1 MSRPTR
7 RLVIAVRADP
17 VICGHSGEARNL
29 AEVALTRGFD
39 DVRLLTWPIPAL
51 QSAGLPL
58 KPLDRLLPYSP
69 GITVERPE
77 AVGDYR
83 VPDGRHLAGL
93 TGRLV
98 ELLSEPVPT
107 VCLSMYLVPHTQ
119 VINDAVTA
127 ARAAGFAP
135 DVRTIA
141 KAVGSDVTNV
151 IRSCL
156 REGRFGAATVL
167 LTTFLASDEVVAVS
181 EYTRD
186 EIIASAE
193 EVDAHCGTTFAAQCR
208 ERVTVSYPP
217 IDSSAFVDLD
227 PAAVDA
233 ALERRG
239 LKRDEYVLFLS
250 RVARAKGI
258 YDLVIAYGQM
268 RCRDDV
274 KLVVAGTGPALEHVR
289 AMAKED
295 DRILFLTDVDDDEKP
310 LLMAG
315 CAAYALPTKPE
326 PDFVET
332 FGIALAEKGLAGG
345 GPIITTTTGGVLE
358 AVGDAAVIVE
368 AGDIAGLAEAV
379 DRAVLD
385 MSAEERRDLEIR
397 AREHA
402 MTFDRGAVFDQLFT
416 AKTYYSVRV
425 APAPPAHPRPAVHC
439 DDDLRYGLLRCG
451 GVVSGDEHVQLDQ
464 FVVQR
469 ACRPRP
475 QPAADDGRRRRHR
488 ARRHPGCA
496 RLGPGPVRPGARRPA
511 PRRPGRA
518 AAARG
523 RGRRRSDAALGGQP
537 LQLGVPLLDTDLHA
551 ALKPGIP
558 ALEAVHQRLSVQAG
572 PPVAEVLEPQRLQ
585 GHPVRLALEGEGLH
599 DPVRPHLVERAVERI
614 LLAVAGGHVAPAATG
629 PGVPVVDL
637 VDQRVRPAPLHEQIR
652 VGVRPQQLSRG
663 RSELP
668 GDPDDRQLRVGLD
681 LRLGHD
687 SSSPS
692 VLPVL
697 SVLSSFIS
705 ASTASSLE

>member
-39 DVRLLTWPIPAL
+39 DVRLLTWPIPTL
-51 QSAGLPL
+51 QAAGLPL

-119 VINDAVTA
+119 VVNDAVTA

-156 REGRFGAATVL
+156 REDRFGAATVL

-193 EVDAHCGTTFAAQCR
+193 EVDAHCGTTFAEQCR
-208 ERVTVSYPP
+208 RRVTVSYPP
-217 IDSSAFVDLD
+217 INSSAFTGLD
-227 PAAVDA
+227 PAAVDG

-239 LKRDEYVLFLS
+239 LKRDRYVLFLS

-274 KLVVAGTGPALEHVR
+274 KLVIAGTGPALEHVQ

-295 DRILFLTDVDDDEKP
+295 ERIIFLTDVDDDEKP

-379 DRAVLD
+379 DRVVLD
-385 MSAEERRDLEIR
+385 MSEQERYDLEVR
-397 AREHA
+397 ARAHA
-402 MTFDRGAVFDQLFT
+402 MTFDRVAVFDQLFAT
-416 AKTYYSVRV
+416 NRV
-425 APAPPAHPRPAVHC
+425 
-439 DDDLRYGLLRCG
+439 
-451 GVVSGDEHVQLDQ
+451 
-464 FVVQR
+464 
-469 ACRPRP
+469 
-475 QPAADDGRRRRHR
+475 
-488 ARRHPGCA
+488 
-496 RLGPGPVRPGARRPA
+496 
-511 PRRPGRA
+511 
-518 AAARG
+518 
-523 RGRRRSDAALGGQP
+523 
-537 LQLGVPLLDTDLHA
+537 
-551 ALKPGIP
+551 
-558 ALEAVHQRLSVQAG
+558 EA
-572 PPVAEVLEPQRLQ
+572 
-585 GHPVRLALEGEGLH
+585 
-599 DPVRPHLVERAVERI
+599 
-614 LLAVAGGHVAPAATG
+614 
-629 PGVPVVDL
+629 
-637 VDQRVRPAPLHEQIR
+637 
-652 VGVRPQQLSRG
+652 
-663 RSELP
+663 
-668 GDPDDRQLRVGLD
+668 
-681 LRLGHD
+681 
-687 SSSPS
+687 
-692 VLPVL
+692 
-697 SVLSSFIS
+697 
-705 ASTASSLE
+705 

>member
-39 DVRLLTWPIPAL
+39 DVRLLTWPVPAL
-51 QSAGLPL
+51 QAAGLPL

-98 ELLSEPVPT
+98 ELLADGVPT

-127 ARAAGFAP
+127 ARAAGFDP
-135 DVRTIA
+135 KVHTIA

-151 IRSCL
+151 IRNCL

-186 EIIASAE
+186 EIIAAAE
-193 EVDAHCGTTFAAQCR
+193 EVDANCGTGFAGQCR
-208 ERVTVSYPP
+208 RRVTVSYPP
-217 IDSSAFVDLD
+217 IDASAFLGLD
-227 PAAVDA
+227 PEAVDA
-233 ALERRG
+233 ALARRG
-239 LKRDEYVLFLS
+239 LRRERYILFLS

-258 YDLVIAYGQM
+258 YDLIIAYGQM

-295 DRILFLTDVDDDEKP
+295 DRIVFLTDVDDDEKP

-332 FGIALAEKGLAGG
+332 FGIALAEKALAGG
-345 GPIITTTTGGVLE
+345 GPIVTTLTGGTGE

-368 AGDIAGLAEAV
+368 AGDIGGLAEAL
-379 DRAVLD
+379 DRVVLE
-385 MSAEERRDLEIR
+385 MPAEERADLEKR
-397 AREHA
+397 ARAHA
-402 MTFDRGAVFDQLFT
+402 LAFDRAAVFDQL
-416 AKTYYSVRV
+416 
-425 APAPPAHPRPAVHC
+425 
-439 DDDLRYGLLRCG
+439 
-451 GVVSGDEHVQLDQ
+451 
-464 FVVQR
+464 
-469 ACRPRP
+469 
-475 QPAADDGRRRRHR
+475 
-488 ARRHPGCA
+488 
-496 RLGPGPVRPGARRPA
+496 
-511 PRRPGRA
+511 
-518 AAARG
+518 
-523 RGRRRSDAALGGQP
+523 
-537 LQLGVPLLDTDLHA
+537 LH
-551 ALKPGIP
+551 
-558 ALEAVHQRLSVQAG
+558 
-572 PPVAEVLEPQRLQ
+572 
-585 GHPVRLALEGEGLH
+585 
-599 DPVRPHLVERAVERI
+599 
-614 LLAVAGGHVAPAATG
+614 
-629 PGVPVVDL
+629 
-637 VDQRVRPAPLHEQIR
+637 
-652 VGVRPQQLSRG
+652 
-663 RSELP
+663 
-668 GDPDDRQLRVGLD
+668 
-681 LRLGHD
+681 
-687 SSSPS
+687 
-692 VLPVL
+692 
-697 SVLSSFIS
+697 
-705 ASTASSLE
+705 